1 MIAYNTLIKENEEL
15 KKEIER
21 LRIEN
26 NYLKSLLMQKN
37 PQIEKSV
44 TEANT
49 SLAKE
54 DILDKGYTVTKESG
68 INEKLALYKS
78 LFKGRE
84 DVYALRW
91 ANKEGTKSGYSP
103 ACLNEWKQGLCNKGK
118 IKCSECSNRSYANLD
133 GEIIKKH
140 WKGEKIVGIYPML
153 KDETS
158 FFLAADFDGEHWRDD
173 VRAYV
178 TSCDELGVPASIE
191 RSRSGDGAHVWVF
204 FSEAVSAALARKM
217 GSAII
222 TYSMEKRY
230 QMDFKSY
237 DRLFPNQD
245 TMPDGGFGNLIALPL
260 QREAAERGNSIF
272 IDKNFEGFKDQMKYL
287 STVRKM
293 SKSDVQDVVSKAEKE
308 GKVLGIRYASEND
321 DNAVKPWESK
331 DLIKKDDDVIREPLP
346 KEIKCILSNLIY
358 IYKNDLPSTMI
369 NKLIRIAAFQNPEF
383 YKTQALRKSTHNI
396 PRIIKCC
403 DESNDNYIGLPRG
416 CMDEL
421 QRIMDVNN
429 VTILIDDKR
438 TSGESINAEFQGNL
452 TKDQWEVSEILKK
465 HNCGVVSAATAFGK
479 TVVGAWLISDKKVNT
494 LIIVNRTSLLDQW
507 KERLMT
513 FLNVDKASI
522 GEIGG
527 GKNKRTGIIDI
538 ALIQSLNTRG
548 EVKEYVSEYGQVI
561 VDECHHI
568 AAFGY
573 EQVLRSVKAKY
584 VYGLTATPIRRDGH
598 HPITF
603 MQCGSVI
610 YRKTAKDAE
619 GFSDMERMVVP
630 VHTEFTYNE
639 KNSSGKITIQELY
652 KSIAEDEK
660 RNSQIFDDVLNALQ
674 EGKSPIL
681 ITERTAHVEYLY
693 NKFKGFV
700 KNIIT
705 LTGGMDKK
713 RRQEVFE
720 QLKGIGSNEE
730 RLIIATGKYIGEGFD
745 DQRLDTLFLAMPISW
760 KGTLQ
765 QYAGRL
771 HRNNGNKKKVVIYD
785 YVDDKVPMLLKM
797 NNKRVNG
804 YKNMGYTFDKESI

>member
-1 MIAYNTLIKENEEL
+1 LIAYNILIKENEEL
-15 KKEIER
+15 KKEVER
-21 LRIEN
+21 LRTEN
-26 NYLKSLLMQKN
+26 NYLKSLLMPKD
-37 PQIEKSV
+37 PQIEESI

-49 SLAKE
+49 YLVKE
-54 DILDKGYTVTKESG
+54 DILQEGHIVTKESG

-91 ANKEGTKSGYSP
+91 VNKDGTKSGYSP

-118 IKCSECSNRSYANLD
+118 VKCSECSNRSYAELD
-133 GEIIKKH
+133 GDIIKKH
-140 WKGEKIVGIYPML
+140 WKGEKVVGIYPML
-153 KDETS
+153 KDETC
-158 FFLAADFDGEHWRDD
+158 FFLAVDFDGEHWRDD
-173 VRAYV
+173 VSAYV

-204 FSEAVSAALARKM
+204 FSEVVSAALARKM

-260 QREAAERGNSIF
+260 QREAAERGNSVF
-272 IDKNFEGFKDQMKYL
+272 IDRNFEGFKDQMKYL
-287 STVRKM
+287 STLQKM
-293 SKSDVQDVVSKAEKE
+293 SKSEVQDVVSKAEKE
-308 GKVLGIRYASEND
+308 GKILGIRYAAEND
-321 DNAVKPWESK
+321 DNEEKPWESK
-331 DLIKKDDDVIREPLP
+331 DLKKKDDDIIRETLP
-346 KEIKCILSNLIY
+346 KKIKCILSNLIY
-358 IYKNDLPSTMI
+358 IYKNDLPSAMI

-403 DESNDNYIGLPRG
+403 DESNDNYLGLPRG
-416 CMDEL
+416 CMDGL
-421 QRIMDVNN
+421 QRIMDINN
-429 VTILIDDKR
+429 VTMLIDDKR
-438 TSGESINAEFQGNL
+438 ISGESISAEFQGNL
-452 TKDQWEVSEILKK
+452 TKDQAEVSEILKK
-465 HNCGVVSAATAFGK
+465 HNHGVVSAATAFGK

-494 LIIVNRTSLLDQW
+494 LIIVNRTSLLEQW

-538 ALIQSLNTRG
+538 ALIQSLNNRG
-548 EVKEYVSEYGQVI
+548 EVKDYVSEYGQVI

-598 HPITF
+598 QPITF
-603 MQCGSVI
+603 MQCGPVI

-619 GFSDMERMVVP
+619 GFSSMERRVVS
-630 VHTEFTYNE
+630 VHTEFTYKE
-639 KNSSGKITIQELY
+639 REASEKITIQELY
-652 KSIAEDEK
+652 QSIAEDEK
-660 RNSQIFDDVLNALQ
+660 RNDQIFDDVLSALQ
-674 EGKSPIL
+674 EGRSPL
-681 ITERTAHVEYLY
+681 LLTERTAHVEYLR
-693 NKFKGFV
+693 NKFKGFA

-705 LTGGMDKK
+705 LTGGMGKKK
-713 RRQEVFE
+713 RQDVIE
-720 QLKGIGSNEE
+720 QLRNIGSNEE

-745 DQRLDTLFLAMPISW
+745 DQRLDTLFLAMPVSW

-797 NNKRVNG
+797 YNKRVTG
-804 YKNMGYTFDKESI
+804 YKNMGYTFKST